1 MNPLR
6 FVARAMLA
14 ALYIDSGLRSY
25 RHPDR
30 LAEQAK
36 NVTDR
41 VAPLISAIHPA
52 LPTDARTLV
61 KVNGAAQVV
70 GGVLLATGK
79 AARPGA
85 LLLAGSLV
93 PTTLAGHPYWQ
104 IEDPTQRAQQRIHFL
119 KNLSML
125 GGLLITAMD
134 TAGQPGLA
142 WRTGDLARK
151 AKRSAR
157 HAARDTQRSVERA
170 AHDVSAAATSAA
182 SSAKLAAAS
191 AKAKAADLT
200 GS

>member
-1 MNPLR
+1 
-6 FVARAMLA
+6 MLA
-14 ALYIDSGLRSY
+14 ALYIDSGLHAY
-25 RHPDR
+25 RHPER

-36 NVTDR
+36 TVTDR
-41 VAPLISAIHPA
+41 VAPMISAIHPA

-61 KVNGAAQVV
+61 KLNGAAQVV

-104 IEDPTQRAQQRIHFL
+104 VEDPTQRAHQRIQFL

-157 HAARDTQRSVERA
+157 HAARDTQRTMGRA
-170 AHDVSAAATSAA
+170 AHDTQRSVSRAASDTARSLSTAATV
-182 SSAKLAAAS
+182 
-191 AKAKAADLT
+191 AKAKASQLT